1 MCVEFLSH
9 KHTSLLHCC
18 HSVGKA
24 GGSTVGCSLGFSLHC
39 SSDGQTIPGLLPVL
53 TTHTFHRGVY
63 DCTNTAAYYLF
74 VVRDP
79 LARVLS
85 AFNYNRPDLDEK
97 LPKNPKFHKGAFYF
111 DCQYWTLEEMAQKGL
126 LHNDAGGGVS
136 EQCQE
141 IADLAVKGVADNVP
155 HWYFNYQ
162 YYYQMVPENARI
174 LVIRNEHI
182 VDDYNSIESM
192 LGGKKDALDSSLL
205 PVNNSHETNSTDLY
219 LSDESIV
226 ALCRALCNE
235 IQMYKTILHRAEN
248 FNADDLQTS
257 MDELEKKCPKESTA
271 DSCTDEL
278 PDITKKI
285 EERKVDPIL

>member
-1 MCVEFLSH
+1 
-9 KHTSLLHCC
+9 
-18 HSVGKA
+18 
-24 GGSTVGCSLGFSLHC
+24 
-39 SSDGQTIPGLLPVL
+39 
-53 TTHTFHRGVY
+53 
-63 DCTNTAAYYLF
+63 
-74 VVRDP
+74 VRDP